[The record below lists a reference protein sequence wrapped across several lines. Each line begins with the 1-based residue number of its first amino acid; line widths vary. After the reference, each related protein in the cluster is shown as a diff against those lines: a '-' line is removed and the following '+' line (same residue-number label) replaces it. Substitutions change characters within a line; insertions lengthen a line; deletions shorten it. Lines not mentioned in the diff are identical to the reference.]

1 MSKQTAVDWL
11 QAEITKRGP
20 TENNPPKW
28 LQELYDQAKEMER
41 EQIVDAF
48 VNGCEDTYGQDEPN
62 PNYPDSKYAQD
73 YYTQTYGKKFLDLVS
88 PETSQVHDVVKKLK
102 EEKNNGK

>member
-1 MSKQTAVDWL
+1 MSKQTAV
-11 QAEITKRGP
+11 
-20 TENNPPKW
+20 KW
-28 LQELYDQAKEMER
+28 LIAQILKERKILDLDVEAAKEMER
-41 EQIVDAF
+41 QQIVDAF

-88 PETSQVHDVVKKLK
+88 PETSQVHDVVRKLK
-102 EEKNNGK
+102 EKKNNEQ